1 MNVIALICA
10 RGGSKGLPGKN
21 IKPLGG
27 RPLIAWAID
36 YARRA
41 KGVTRVIVSTDS
53 PEIASVAR
61 ASGGEVPFL
70 RPAELSGDTSPEW
83 LVWRHALNYLRET
96 MGGYPDAL
104 LVVPT
109 TAPLRAVNDLDRALD
124 EFTRHRPDVV
134 VTVTK
139 AHRSPYFN
147 MVQAGPDG
155 YVDLVIPSHGI
166 VRRQD
171 APQVFDLTTV
181 AYVARPE
188 FVIAQE
194 GIFEGRVRAIEVPEE
209 HAIDIDTPRDFELAE
224 LLLEAR
230 ARRQESQN

>member
-21 IKPLGG
+21 IKRLAG
-27 RPLIAWAID
+27 RPLIGWAID
-36 YARRA
+36 HARQA

-53 PEIASVAR
+53 PEIAAVAR
-61 ASGGEVPFL
+61 ESGAEVPFM
-70 RPAELSGDTSPEW
+70 RPEELARDASPEW
-83 LVWRHALNYLRET
+83 LVWRHSLTYLKDAT
-96 MGGYPDAL
+96 GSYPDAL

-109 TAPLRAVNDLDRALD
+109 TAPLRTVQDLDRSVE
-124 EFTRHRPDVV
+124 EFVQHRPDVV

-139 AHRSPYFN
+139 ARRSPYFN
-147 MVQAGPDG
+147 MVQTQPDG
-155 YVDLVIPSHGI
+155 CVGLVIPNHAI

-188 FVIAQE
+188 FVMTQN
-194 GIFEGRVRAIEVPEE
+194 GIFAGRVRAVEVPED
-209 HAIDIDTPRDFELAE
+209 HAIDIDTPREFEMAE
-224 LLLEAR
+224 LLFAAR
-230 ARRQESQN
+230 IRQKNLQ